1 YVCLGRAPAPYAFL
15 TRRPPARALAS
26 FGPVR
31 AGHRAREA
39 VRCLNDWFRLRD
51 CPQAQ
56 AMVFAEHAALFP
68 ADLQAGCLRYDL
80 GTCLGPCAGACTQS
94 DYAAQVR
101 AARSFLAGRDAA
113 PLAALERAMTEA
125 AAEQVFERAAVL
137 RDKLAAL
144 TWLDGQLRHMRQAET
159 MGTAVYPLAGHD
171 GAVRWYLLHA
181 GRAVV
186 AVVPLPAGGPPPS
199 AAWLR
204 SLAQTRARGA

>member
-1 YVCLGRAPAPYAFL
+1 PRSRDAKAGCIVGQTRRIVWEPCADEFAALHRELELIRRWRPRWNVQGKPHPWEHIYVCLGRAPAPYAFL

-125 AAEQVFERAAVL
+125 AAEQVVERA
-137 RDKLAAL
+137 
-144 TWLDGQLRHMRQAET
+144 
-159 MGTAVYPLAGHD
+159 
-171 GAVRWYLLHA
+171 
-181 GRAVV
+181 
-186 AVVPLPAGGPPPS
+186 
-199 AAWLR
+199 
-204 SLAQTRARGA
+204 